1 MATFKDTLRAI
12 NDWLKIFTDFGLAVL
27 LAFVIIDILFGQ
39 TDLVLGNIQKI
50 VGSFA
55 DKGVVGL
62 IALLIFLLIYRR

>member
-1 MATFKDTLRAI
+1 MATFKDTLQAI

-27 LAFVIIDILFGQ
+27 LAFVIIDILFAQ